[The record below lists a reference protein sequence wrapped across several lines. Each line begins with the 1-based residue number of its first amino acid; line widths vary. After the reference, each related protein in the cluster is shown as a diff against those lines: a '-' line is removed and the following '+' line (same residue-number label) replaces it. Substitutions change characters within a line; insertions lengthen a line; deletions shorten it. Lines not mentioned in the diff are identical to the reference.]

1 MDLYFLIIIILF
13 PFIWFL
19 ITLIMVQ
26 KIWNKLS
33 NFKIKDNFEGK
44 SIGKIHTK
52 LEFTNLRTKMECKVG
67 KNGLFLNP
75 IILGKKLFN
84 PVYIPWKNIKTK
96 KDSYLGVSFIEVTI
110 TNSVKT
116 RLCLRKKDFLK
127 IKNAV

>member
-1 MDLYFLIIIILF
+1 MDLYFLIFVILF

-19 ITLIMVQ
+19 LTIIMVQ

-33 NFKIKDNFEGK
+33 SFKIKDNFEGK

-52 LEFTNLRTKMECKVG
+52 LEFTNLRPKMDCKVDT
-67 KNGLFLNP
+67 NGVFLNP
-75 IILGKKLFN
+75 IILGKKLFDL
-84 PVYIPWKNIKTK
+84 VYIPWKNIKTQ
-96 KDSYLGVSFIEVTI
+96 KDSFLGGSFIEVTI

-116 RLCLRKKDFLK
+116 RLYFKEKDYLK

>member
-1 MDLYFLIIIILF
+1 
-13 PFIWFL
+13 
-19 ITLIMVQ
+19 MVQ

-52 LEFTNLRTKMECKVG
+52 LEFTNLRTKMECKVD